1 MFETGKEKEKKK
13 KHIYIYIYRT
23 FSFFSCTRTRW
34 WLLLATSRFPVTCT
48 AVTIFPLKIIF
59 PLERGGAEVT
69 VITQCW
75 WKLCEAFN
83 HAALVPH
90 EDTAGRLMH
99 RTNVF
104 MITKGEQTSSDKK
117 LKAKLL
123 PSCFLETQRS
133 ESHLQTFS
141 WPNHQ
146 LVGLANP
153 QNLPPSKTVL
163 CR

>member
-1 MFETGKEKEKKK
+1 M
-13 KHIYIYIYRT
+13 
-23 FSFFSCTRTRW
+23 RTRW
-34 WLLLATSRFPVTCT
+34 WLPLASSRFPVTCT

-59 PLERGGAEVT
+59 PLQRGGAEVT

-104 MITKGEQTSSDKK
+104 MITKGEQTSSDKN

-123 PSCFLETQRS
+123 SSCFSETQRT

-141 WPNHQ
+141 WPDHQ
-146 LVGLANP
+146 LVGLATP
-153 QNLPPSKTVL
+153 QNLPPPRLSPLTSSRSLWWLLLPKPCCVGGFFLLIATSI
-163 CR
+163 